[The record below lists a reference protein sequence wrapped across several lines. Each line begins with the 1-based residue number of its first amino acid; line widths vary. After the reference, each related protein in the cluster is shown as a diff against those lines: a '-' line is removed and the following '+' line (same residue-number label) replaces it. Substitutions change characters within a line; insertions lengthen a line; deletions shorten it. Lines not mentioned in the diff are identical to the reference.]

1 MVQILSIPFQKMN
14 NLGHKTLMHTVAKL
28 LLSEKIPT
36 PGCETLIET
45 FNMAIE
51 AEGDAIQVRRKSYI
65 TDDMVKMNEYREE
78 LYAGMYY
85 HYESSLRHYDA
96 SIREAAKDISYI
108 MKSIAYIHN
117 TSNLDR
123 NGYLRK
129 IIYNLCM
136 PNLAPMMD
144 ALQMQGWVD
153 ALEAANLDYQR
164 LWSDRV
170 TEDVGKGNGNVLSA
184 RVVTDKACRELL
196 KRINALITLSDSE
209 EYDHFIRLLNVYIAG
224 EKKSIAIRAGWRRH
238 KKEGK
243 HDAEMEGEQ
252 PE

>member
-14 NLGHKTLMHTVAKL
+14 NLGHKTLMHTVAEL
-28 LLSEKIPT
+28 ISSQNIPT
-36 PGCETLIET
+36 PGCETLIQS

-51 AEGDAIQVRRKSYI
+51 AEGDAILVRRKSYI
-65 TDDMVKMNEYREE
+65 TDEMVKMNELRED

-85 HYESSLRHYDA
+85 HYESCLRHYDT

-117 TSNLDR
+117 TSNITR

-129 IIYNLCM
+129 IIYNLRRY
-136 PNLAPMMD
+136 D
-144 ALQMQGWVD
+144 ALMNVLQMKGWVD
-153 ALEAANLDYQR
+153 ALETASQDYQK
-164 LWSDRV
+164 LWSDRI
-170 TEDVGKGNGNVLSA
+170 TEDSGKGNGNVLSA

-196 KRINALITLSDSE
+196 KRINALITLSDGE
-209 EYDHFIRLLNVYIAG
+209 EYNHFIRLLNVYIAG

-243 HDAEMEGEQ
+243 EKEDMEETQ